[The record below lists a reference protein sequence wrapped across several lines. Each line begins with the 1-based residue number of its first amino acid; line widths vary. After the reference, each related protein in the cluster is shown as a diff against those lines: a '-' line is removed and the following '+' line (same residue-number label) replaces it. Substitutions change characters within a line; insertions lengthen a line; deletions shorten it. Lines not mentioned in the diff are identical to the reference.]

1 MRTNLGVLLM
11 AGRRPAPLLLVIA
24 ALGATSVIADF
35 ARDASLADAVRAG
48 DRAIAIAMIDKKAD
62 VNAPAADGS
71 TALLWAAH
79 NGDAELVD
87 RLLRAGADVKVK
99 NDFGATAM
107 SEAATSG
114 STAVIEK
121 LLNAGADPDSPNAD
135 GETTLMVIARTTNV
149 AAAKLL
155 LDHGAHVN
163 AKESQKEQTALMW
176 AAAEKQAGM
185 VKELIAHGADVNAR
199 SLVNED
205 IAQVSSEPRAQ
216 HRSYGGMTP
225 LIFAA
230 REGCVQCAVALKE
243 GGANLNMP
251 DPEGVTPL
259 LTALWNAHFDT
270 ASYLIK
276 AGAMVDKWDWW
287 GRSPLW
293 LAVDYNTIPHG
304 GRADGPSLD
313 ETTALQ
319 VIEQLLNA
327 GANPN
332 LQLKLLPPFRNVG
345 ADRGVDSMLTI
356 GATPLLR
363 AAKAQDAPAI
373 ALLLQHGALP
383 NLPNNQG
390 ITPTMAA
397 AGLGSVD
404 ADTRGL
410 YTTSDIQERS
420 IASLDLLLKAGGEIN
435 GAGGRSQQT
444 PLHGAAFWGWNDV
457 VKFLV
462 AHGADVNAKDNKGL
476 TPVDSAMGRAGGNS
490 RGGQRIDVH
499 KDTAELL
506 VKLGATTP
514 VMAAAKK

>member
-1 MRTNLGVLLM
+1 MRTITARKTLAIAILGC
-11 AGRRPAPLLLVIA
+11 A
-24 ALGATSVIADF
+24 AASAADL
-35 ARDASLADAVRAG
+35 ARDPSLVEAVRAG
-48 DRAIAIAMIDKKAD
+48 DRAIAMAMIDKRVN
-62 VNAPAADGS
+62 VNAPSADGS

-79 NGDAELVD
+79 NGDPELVD
-87 RLLRAGADVKVK
+87 RLLKAGADVKIK
-99 NDFGATAM
+99 NDFGATPM
-107 SEAATSG
+107 SEAATAG
-114 STAVIEK
+114 NTAVIEK

-135 GETTLMVIARTTNV
+135 GETALMTIARSTNV

-155 LDHGAHVN
+155 LDRGAHVN

-176 AAAEKQAGM
+176 AAAENQPGM
-185 VKELIAHGADVNAR
+185 VKELIARSADVNAR

-205 IAQVSSEPRAQ
+205 IAQVSSEPRAGY
-216 HRSYGGMTP
+216 RSYGGLTP
-225 LIFAA
+225 LIYAA
-230 REGCVQCAVALKE
+230 KVGCVQCTVALKE
-243 GGANLNMP
+243 GGANLNMS

-276 AGAMVDKWDWW
+276 AGAMVNKWDWW

-304 GRADGPSLD
+304 GRSDGPSLD
-313 ETTALQ
+313 ETTPLQ

-332 LQLKLLPPFRNVG
+332 LQLKLLPPFRSVG

-356 GATPLLR
+356 GASPLLR

-373 ALLLQHGALP
+373 ALMLQHGALP
-383 NLPNNQG
+383 NLPNDQG

-435 GAGGRSQQT
+435 GAGGRSRQT

-499 KDTAELL
+499 QDTAQLL

-514 VMAAAKK
+514 VLQPAKK